1 MRSRY
6 RSRSRER
13 DRLLLDE
20 RGQSFVV
27 MFLILLPL
35 LLLVLGVAHDLG
47 NAAAGTA
54 IAQDAADLGAQ
65 EAAKLV
71 DVGYLEHHQA
81 VAVRP
86 EALMVAQM
94 VADDLTS
101 GAFRVDRVY
110 VARRNL
116 VVVEGRVSIRTPFL
130 DAFLGIP
137 RITRPVMGVAEA
149 AHGVAGRGE

>member
-1 MRSRY
+1 MR
-6 RSRSRER
+6 EV
-13 DRLLLDE
+13 LVGE

-35 LLLVLGVAHDLG
+35 LLLVLGLAHDLG
-47 NAAAGTA
+47 NAAAGAA
-54 IAQDAADLGAQ
+54 IAQDAADLAAH
-65 EAAKLV
+65 EAAKMV
-71 DVGYLEHHQA
+71 DVGTLEHGQ
-81 VAVRP
+81 VVRVRP
-86 EALMVAQM
+86 EALTVAQT

-110 VARRNL
+110 VAHRNL

-130 DAFLGIP
+130 KVFLGVP

-149 AHGVAGRGE
+149 AHGIEGRGE